1 MDGGQAPLRVT
12 PHARASTDARS
23 SVSAMA
29 AQEYEAAQRNLDA
42 LITWWTEAGEQTR
55 NEATTRL
62 HLIDELLMR
71 VLCWPKEQITAEESH
86 GGAYADYALGRPAT
100 RLIVEAKRE
109 GVYFELPAGVGP
121 GSVRLP
127 TITESSP
134 AVGDAVKQV
143 LRYCQDRGVPVAAVT
158 NGHQLIVFVASRQDG
173 VPPLSARALVFDSLS
188 AMRDDFQLL
197 WDNVSPAGLD
207 LLTVHAT
214 LGDATIETPPEKLS
228 ARIPDYPG
236 YWIRNRIST
245 ELKTLGD
252 LVLQDLVMAPEL
264 EPEFLARCY
273 LSSSALSEYAL
284 VSKEI
289 LEARY
294 SALETMEAN
303 VSVASARRGGKLSGD
318 LKVDV
323 TAASLGRRP
332 LILLGDVGVGKSI
345 FIRHFVQIDAKEV
358 MDRSVVLS
366 INFGGEPAL
375 AADLNEYVMDRFT
388 EQLRDGY
395 EIDVESNKFVRN
407 VYEHELQSFATGVQA
422 PLAKTNPGL
431 YAEKEI
437 AFLERKLKKRDQHLQ
452 ASLRHITRTLKRQ
465 VVVFLDNID
474 QRDFEFQEQVFL
486 IGQSLAETWPATVFL
501 SLRPETFY
509 RSRTVGS
516 LTAYQ
521 PRVFTVE
528 PPSVGT
534 VIQKR
539 LEYCR
544 ELVDDPEHRSK
555 IIPDA
560 LDPQAALLA
569 RYLRIVEES
578 FRRRWSDLI
587 EFVDNLAGGNVRA
600 ALEFLNTFVGSGHV
614 DTRKILDIEEQSGGY
629 TIPLHEFARAI
640 VYGDYRYFYPVA
652 SPIANVFEIS
662 SPSRREHFLLPL
674 LLAHI
679 ERTGEVGQQE
689 GYVQMAAVMDFGQRL
704 GFLPAQIEFAVR
716 HATSRRLLQA
726 SPREA
731 DDIRRRV
738 RITTVGAYTYKK
750 LMSTF
755 VYLDAVV
762 VDTPI
767 VDEAVAGQID
777 DCQEI
782 EDRVA
787 RSKIFVAYLDDCW
800 EAFQGQGHAFDWA
813 DVREPLD
820 RDYERIER
828 TLAKR
833 LF

>member
-1 MDGGQAPLRVT
+1 MGAKEFEDGKSKL
-12 PHARASTDARS
+12 
-23 SVSAMA
+23 
-29 AQEYEAAQRNLDA
+29 EA
-42 LITWWTEAGEQTR
+42 LIAWWTESGSQSR

-62 HLIDELLMR
+62 HLIDELLTQ
-71 VLCWPKEQITAEESH
+71 VLCWPKQDITAEKSH
-86 GGAYADYALGRPAT
+86 GGAYADYVLGEPAT

-109 GVYFELPAGVGP
+109 GVYFDLPAGVGP
-121 GSVRLP
+121 GTVRLP
-127 TITESSP
+127 TIAEGNP
-134 AVGDAVKQV
+134 AVGEAVKQV
-143 LRYCQDRGVPVAAVT
+143 LRYCQDRGVPIAAVT
-158 NGHQLIVFVASRQDG
+158 NGHQLIVFVASRQDA
-173 VPPLSARALVFDSLS
+173 VPPLSGRALVFDSLQ
-188 AMRDDFQLL
+188 AMRDSFQLL
-197 WDNVSPAGLD
+197 WDNVSRAGVE
-207 LLTVHAT
+207 LLTLHAT
-214 LGDATIETPPEKLS
+214 LGAAVVETPPEKLS
-228 ARIPDYPG
+228 ARIPSYPG
-236 YWIRNRIST
+236 YWTRNKIST

-273 LSSSALSEYAL
+273 LSSNALSQYAL

-294 SALETMEAN
+294 SALESMEAE
-303 VSVASARRGGKLSGD
+303 VSTVAARRGGKISGD
-318 LKVDV
+318 LKLDV

-332 LILLGDVGVGKSI
+332 LILLGDVGVGKSM
-345 FIRHFVQIDAKEV
+345 FIRHFVQIDAKDV
-358 MDRSVVLS
+358 MERSVVLS

-375 AADLNEYVMDRFT
+375 ATDLNEYVMDRFVD
-388 EQLRDGY
+388 QLREVY
-395 EIDVESNKFVRN
+395 HIDVESDKFVRG
-407 VYEHELQSFATGVQA
+407 VYDHELQSFATGVQA
-422 PLAKTNPGL
+422 PLAKTNQAL

-437 AFLERKLKKRDQHLQ
+437 ALLERKLEKRDQHLQ
-452 ASLRHITRTLKRQ
+452 ASLRYITRTMKRQ

-474 QRDFEFQEQVFL
+474 QRDFDFQEQVFL

-521 PRVFTVE
+521 PRVFTVT

-544 ELVDDPEHRSK
+544 ELVNDSDHRRK

-560 LDPQAALLA
+560 LDAQAALLA
-569 RYLRIVEES
+569 RYLGIVEDS
-578 FRRRWSDLI
+578 FRRRSDLI
-587 EFVDNLAGGNVRA
+587 EFVENLAGGNVRT
-600 ALEFLNTFVGSGHV
+600 ALGFVDTFVGSGHV
-614 DTRKILDIEEQSGGY
+614 DTRKILEIEQTTGSY
-629 TIPLHEFARAI
+629 TVPLHEFVRAI
-640 VYGDYRYFYPVA
+640 VYGDYRYYDPSA
-652 SPIANVFEIS
+652 SPIANLFEIS
-662 SPSRREHFLLPL
+662 SPDSREHFLLPL

-689 GYVQMAAVMDFGQRL
+689 GYVQAGPLMQFAQGL
-704 GFLPAQIEFAVR
+704 GFVPAQVEFAIR

-726 SPREA
+726 SPR
-731 DDIRRRV
+731 DDEDTRRRF
-738 RITTVGAYTYKK
+738 RITTVGAYTYKR
-750 LMSTF
+750 LMGSF

-762 VDTPI
+762 VDTPV
-767 VDEAVAGQID
+767 VDEDVGSRID

-782 EDRVA
+782 EDRVK

-800 EAFQGQGHAFDWA
+800 EAFQGQGHAFDWGE
-813 DVREPLD
+813 VREPLD

-833 LF
+833 PL